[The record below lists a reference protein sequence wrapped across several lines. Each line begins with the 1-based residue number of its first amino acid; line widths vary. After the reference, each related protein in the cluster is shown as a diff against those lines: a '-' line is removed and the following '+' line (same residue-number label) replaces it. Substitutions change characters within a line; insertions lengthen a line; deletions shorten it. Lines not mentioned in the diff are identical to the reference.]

1 MKEEMEKDERF
12 IIRTYE
18 KAELAHLYNPNM
30 PLVSAMRKLR
40 AWIRRNRQLT
50 DALTATGK
58 GGAFAV
64 ACALSLVLFFV
75 GGVIALAIG
84 NAFIAPVLAVGFA
97 LIPFGFALRTV
108 SLYRQKLREELD
120 TALSVMT
127 TSYLRTDDLTA
138 AVREN

>member
-50 DALTATGK
+50 DALTATGENK
-58 GGAFAV
+58 RDPPASVTHRGGA
-64 ACALSLVLFFV
+64 
-75 GGVIALAIG
+75 G
-84 NAFIAPVLAVGFA
+84 
-97 LIPFGFALRTV
+97 RTLKQA
-108 SLYRQKLREELD
+108 SFR
-120 TALSVMT
+120 
-127 TSYLRTDDLTA
+127 
-138 AVREN
+138 

>member
-50 DALTATGK
+50 AEY
-58 GGAFAV
+58 
-64 ACALSLVLFFV
+64 SLFVDFFV
-75 GGVIALAIG
+75 SKSETISNRFKIC
-84 NAFIAPVLAVGFA
+84 
-97 LIPFGFALRTV
+97 T
-108 SLYRQKLREELD
+108 KL
-120 TALSVMT
+120 
-127 TSYLRTDDLTA
+127 
-138 AVREN
+138 

>member
-50 DALTATGK
+50 DALTATGENK
-58 GGAFAV
+58 RDHSSWRCWANPET
-64 ACALSLVLFFV
+64 SLFSIKNHHIKLKQFMTQQVKQFTRYLP
-75 GGVIALAIG
+75 
-84 NAFIAPVLAVGFA
+84 AP
-97 LIPFGFALRTV
+97 
-108 SLYRQKLREELD
+108 YRQNWNSR
-120 TALSVMT
+120 
-127 TSYLRTDDLTA
+127 
-138 AVREN
+138 

>member
-50 DALTATGK
+50 DALTVT
-58 GGAFAV
+58 
-64 ACALSLVLFFV
+64 
-75 GGVIALAIG
+75 
-84 NAFIAPVLAVGFA
+84 
-97 LIPFGFALRTV
+97 
-108 SLYRQKLREELD
+108 
-120 TALSVMT
+120 
-127 TSYLRTDDLTA
+127 
-138 AVREN
+138 

>member
-50 DALTATGK
+50 DALFCIVEKKSFEFYT
-58 GGAFAV
+58 
-64 ACALSLVLFFV
+64 
-75 GGVIALAIG
+75 
-84 NAFIAPVLAVGFA
+84 P
-97 LIPFGFALRTV
+97 RQV
-108 SLYRQKLREELD
+108 SLI
-120 TALSVMT
+120 V
-127 TSYLRTDDLTA
+127 
-138 AVREN
+138 AVLGEP

>member
-50 DALTATGK
+50 DALTATGENK
-58 GGAFAV
+58 RDPET
-64 ACALSLVLFFV
+64 SLFSIKNHHIKLKQFMTQQVKQFTRYLP
-75 GGVIALAIG
+75 
-84 NAFIAPVLAVGFA
+84 AP
-97 LIPFGFALRTV
+97 
-108 SLYRQKLREELD
+108 YRQNWNSR
-120 TALSVMT
+120 
-127 TSYLRTDDLTA
+127 
-138 AVREN
+138 